1 MSLTILHVAQPTVD
15 GVARC
20 VVDLAGA
27 QTAGGMRVLV
37 ASPADGDLRT
47 WAQGEGA
54 EHHLWKASRSAGPQ
68 VLFET
73 TTLRSII
80 RSVEPDVVHLHSSKA
95 GLAGRL
101 ALRGTRPTIFQPHAW
116 SFEASEGVMR
126 NAALRWERV
135 AARWTDAIVCVSDAE
150 RRAGEAAGIGAPWN
164 VIPNGVDL
172 GKWSAAGPNDREAA
186 RRALGLDDAPLAIC
200 VGRLSRQKGQDV
212 LLEAWQSVTLEV
224 PAARLV
230 LLGAGPEEE
239 TLKRLAAPSV
249 SFAGRRSDIEVW
261 LAACNLVVLPSRWEG
276 MALTI
281 LEAMARAR
289 AVVTTEVAG
298 AVETVG
304 DDAGEVVGVEDG
316 GSLARALSARLADP
330 IRADAEGR
338 RGRRR
343 VEASFDLDRT
353 TAEVEDLY
361 TQVLRRRQ
369 EYE

>member
-1 MSLTILHVAQPTVD
+1 
-15 GVARC
+15 
-20 VVDLAGA
+20 
-27 QTAGGMRVLV
+27 MR
-37 ASPADGDLRT
+37 T
-47 WAQGEGA
+47 
-54 EHHLWKASRSAGPQ
+54 
-68 VLFET
+68 
-73 TTLRSII
+73 
-80 RSVEPDVVHLHSSKA
+80 
-95 GLAGRL
+95 
-101 ALRGTRPTIFQPHAW
+101 
-116 SFEASEGVMR
+116 
-126 NAALRWERV
+126 AALRWERV

-172 GKWSAAGPNDREAA
+172 AKWSAAGPNDREAA

-239 TLKRLAAPSV
+239 TLKRSAAPSV
-249 SFAGRRSDIEVW
+249 SFAGRRTDIEVW

-289 AVVTTEVAG
+289 AVVTTQVAG

-304 DDAGEVVGVEDG
+304 DDAGEVVAVEDAA
-316 GSLARALSARLADP
+316 SLARALSARLADP

-338 RGRRR
+338 KGRRR

-353 TAEVEDLY
+353 TAEVEALY
-361 TQVLRRRQ
+361 DQVLRRRREHQ
-369 EYE
+369 